1 MCISHLPQVVAIAD
15 TQYHIEKIQL
25 DDSTTST
32 VRKLTLEEREIE
44 IAKMLAGD
52 DLTPEALAQAKKLLE
67 K

>member
-1 MCISHLPQVVAIAD
+1 MA
-15 TQYHIEKIQL
+15 
-25 DDSTTST
+25 DSTTSS
-32 VRKLTLEEREIE
+32 VRKLTFEEREIE